1 MLYRSFVP
9 SFVSLALL
17 CAAANCAAQTSFEVL
32 YIQQNTTLLTYT
44 VDPATLQAT
53 VLGQPLVLS
62 GNAATVRVIPSP
74 KDDFLY
80 VLTGADYTKMSLSV
94 YATDSSGAPQT
105 PALQTLGPAAITELT
120 IDPNGKFAYMVEYTT
135 RSEGALLYTV
145 HLFRIN
151 ALTGELKES
160 PQVLLKYG
168 PSSYCAPSLD
178 GFYPNGGEI
187 EYSIFCTPSGSLSE
201 TFYKRTINS
210 ETGEWGPSSEFY
222 SFDDNNDGINSD
234 EVRLS
239 SRSLNDLN
247 LLNTQTSVRIYP
259 PMGGKT
265 PLIDCTST
273 MLAACG
279 EASQFWQD
287 ISGQYLFLSL
297 NGNMEIVKVDLA
309 SKRIVDT
316 GSSINLTPNFS
327 PDDAILYG
335 VAQGSESYVQIYGF
349 NKNNGG
355 LTLGDQITVTPTLW
369 NVFPALR
376 E

>member
-1 MLYRSFVP
+1 
-9 SFVSLALL
+9 
-17 CAAANCAAQTSFEVL
+17 
-32 YIQQNTTLLTYT
+32 
-44 VDPATLQAT
+44 
-53 VLGQPLVLS
+53 
-62 GNAATVRVIPSP
+62 
-74 KDDFLY
+74 
-80 VLTGADYTKMSLSV
+80 
-94 YATDSSGAPQT
+94 
-105 PALQTLGPAAITELT
+105 
-120 IDPNGKFAYMVEYTT
+120 
-135 RSEGALLYTV
+135 
-145 HLFRIN
+145 
-151 ALTGELKES
+151 
-160 PQVLLKYG
+160 
-168 PSSYCAPSLD
+168 
-178 GFYPNGGEI
+178 
-187 EYSIFCTPSGSLSE
+187 LSE